1 MLSHVSTNAKKPL
14 YEAVAERISYLI
26 EQGTLRPGDRVPS
39 IRNLSKQMQVS
50 INTVKEAYGQLEDRQ
65 VLEARPQSGYYVR
78 ARLLDLPAE
87 PVSTHRS

>member
-50 INTVKEAYGQLEDRQ
+50 INTVKEAYASLKTARSGGSASIGL
-65 VLEARPQSGYYVR
+65 LCPGAPARP
-78 ARLLDLPAE
+78 AAE